1 VVAREKEV
9 KRPYVCSSSL
19 AGRLGAARTRV
30 AGASR
35 DRIAPDPAGHL
46 TDRQYIAPADGALS
60 EPLGREQ
67 VAAIGDGIERGIALH
82 PLDESDEMPAESDQ
96 ITNDE
101 SELLQAQS
109 LAARARDQN
118 LADGL
123 RHRQPGGATSSA
135 SYLRDL
141 GERPRLPAA
150 VERRLI
156 DAARAGDR
164 RAREELV
171 EAFLPLIA
179 GVARV
184 YRGSSTITRLELM
197 QEGVV
202 GLLRALERYDP
213 SAGVPFWGY
222 AAWWVRQAMQ
232 QLIAELTRPL
242 VLSDRA
248 LRQLSRLKRAHG
260 EYLAAHGREPSG
272 NELAA
277 STGLTHAQVGEM
289 LALERVPQ
297 SMDAPVQGEL
307 GAFGELL
314 AGPLAADAY
323 EQLLDHAE
331 IEQIR
336 ALLGSLNDR
345 ERMILL
351 ARYGLD
357 GAEQSLREV
366 GERIGLS
373 AERVRQIEQRALGK
387 LRAAASPGEH
397 D

>member
-1 VVAREKEV
+1 MRTWPRGCVTGGSGARRV
-9 KRPYVCSSSL
+9 RPVTCVTSVTARGS
-19 AGRLGAARTRV
+19 RRRRAA
-30 AGASR
+30 A
-35 DRIAPDPAGHL
+35 
-46 TDRQYIAPADGALS
+46 
-60 EPLGREQ
+60 
-67 VAAIGDGIERGIALH
+67 
-82 PLDESDEMPAESDQ
+82 
-96 ITNDE
+96 
-101 SELLQAQS
+101 
-109 LAARARDQN
+109 
-118 LADGL
+118 
-123 RHRQPGGATSSA
+123 
-135 SYLRDL
+135 
-141 GERPRLPAA
+141 
-150 VERRLI
+150 LI
-156 DAARAGDR
+156 DAAQAGDR

-184 YRGSSTITRLELM
+184 YRGSRTITRLELM

-213 SAGVPFWGY
+213 ELGVPFWGY

-248 LRQLSRLKRAHG
+248 LRQLSQLKRAHG
-260 EYLAAHGREPSG
+260 EYLAEHGREPSG
-272 NELAA
+272 NELAV

-297 SMDAPVQGEL
+297 SMDEPVQGAEGEL

-314 AGPLAADAY
+314 ADPLAGDAY
-323 EQLLDHAE
+323 EQLLDYSE

-345 ERMILL
+345 ERMVLR

-357 GAEQSLREV
+357 GSEQSLRDI

-373 AERVRQIEQRALGK
+373 AANGCGRSRSAPWASFALPPP
-387 LRAAASPGEH
+387 AASATDHTSWTPQGLTVGAAGLLNGMKAS
-397 D
+397 DSWR

>member
-1 VVAREKEV
+1 MLSDR
-9 KRPYVCSSSL
+9 SGS
-19 AGRLGAARTRV
+19 AGG
-30 AGASR
+30 
-35 DRIAPDPAGHL
+35 
-46 TDRQYIAPADGALS
+46 APAD
-60 EPLGREQ
+60 PLGREQ
-67 VAAIGDGIERGIALH
+67 VAAVLASIENGSALH
-82 PLDESDEMPAESDQ
+82 TVGELDEMTAEPGHITHDESD
-96 ITNDE
+96 
-101 SELLQAQS
+101 LLETES
-109 LAARARDQN
+109 LAARERDKD
-118 LADGL
+118 LAAGL
-123 RHRQPGGATSSA
+123 RHRRLGGETSSA
-135 SYLRDL
+135 GYLRDL
-141 GERPRLPAA
+141 SDRPRLPAA

-156 DAARAGDR
+156 DAAKAGDR
-164 RAREELV
+164 RAREQLV

-184 YRGSSTITRLELM
+184 YRGSPTISRLELM

-213 SAGVPFWGY
+213 NLGVPFWGY
-222 AAWWVRQAMQ
+222 ATWWVRQAMQ

-248 LRQLSRLKRAHG
+248 LRQLSQLKRAHG
-260 EYLAAHGREPSG
+260 DYLAEHGREPSG

-289 LALERVPQ
+289 LALERAPQ
-297 SMDAPVQGEL
+297 SMDEPIRGGEGEL

-314 AGPLAADAY
+314 VDPLAADAY
-323 EQLLDHAE
+323 ERLLDHAE

-345 ERMILL
+345 ERMILR

-357 GAEQSLREV
+357 GPEQSLRDV
-366 GERIGLS
+366 GERTGLS

-387 LRAAASPGEH
+387 LKAAADRGER

>member
-1 VVAREKEV
+1 LVDRSCPA
-9 KRPYVCSSSL
+9 
-19 AGRLGAARTRV
+19 GAA
-30 AGASR
+30 
-35 DRIAPDPAGHL
+35 PAE
-46 TDRQYIAPADGALS
+46 S
-60 EPLGREQ
+60 LGREQ
-67 VAAIGDGIERGIALH
+67 VAAMLASMQDGVALH
-82 PLDESDEMPAESDQ
+82 TVGEFGEMAADSDQ
-96 ITNDE
+96 ITVEE
-101 SELLQAQS
+101 SELLQAES
-109 LAARARDQN
+109 RAARAHDEG
-118 LADGL
+118 LAAGL
-123 RHRQPGGATSSA
+123 RHGRPGGETSSA
-135 SYLRDL
+135 GYLRDL
-141 GERPRLPAA
+141 SDRPRLPGA

-156 DAARAGDR
+156 DAAQAGDR

-184 YRGSSTITRLELM
+184 YRGSQTITRTELM

-213 SAGVPFWGY
+213 ELGVPFWGY

-248 LRQLSRLKRAHG
+248 LRQLSQLKRAHG
-260 EYLAAHGREPSG
+260 DYLVEHGRAPSA

-277 STGLTHAQVGEM
+277 SAGLTHAQVGEM

-297 SMDAPVQGEL
+297 SMDEPVQGAEGEL

-314 AGPLAADAY
+314 EDPLAADAY
-323 EQLLDHAE
+323 EQLLDHSE
-331 IEQIR
+331 IEQVR

-345 ERMILL
+345 ERMILR

-357 GAEQSLREV
+357 GREQSLRDV

-387 LRAAASPGEH
+387 LRAAADRGEH

>member
-1 VVAREKEV
+1 MLAD
-9 KRPYVCSSSL
+9 SSC
-19 AGRLGAARTRV
+19 AAT
-30 AGASR
+30 GS
-35 DRIAPDPAGHL
+35 
-46 TDRQYIAPADGALS
+46 APAEA
-60 EPLGREQ
+60 LGREQ
-67 VAAIGDGIERGIALH
+67 VAGMLAAIESGIALNT
-82 PLDESDEMPAESDQ
+82 LNEFDEMAAEPDQ
-96 ITNDE
+96 ITHDE
-101 SELLQAQS
+101 SALLQAES
-109 LAARARDQN
+109 LAARALDEDV
-118 LADGL
+118 AAGL
-123 RHRQPGGATSSA
+123 RHRRLGGETSA
-135 SYLRDL
+135 AGYLRDL
-141 GERPRLPAA
+141 SDRPRLPAA
-150 VERRLI
+150 VEQRLI
-156 DAARAGDR
+156 DAAQAGDR

-184 YRGSSTITRLELM
+184 YRGSRTVTRLELM

-213 SAGVPFWGY
+213 RLGVPFWGY

-248 LRQLSRLKRAHG
+248 LRQLSQLRRAHG
-260 EYLAAHGREPSG
+260 DYLAEHGREPSG

-277 STGLTHAQVGEM
+277 STGLTHEQVGEM

-297 SMDAPVQGEL
+297 SMDEPVQGAEGEL

-314 AGPLAADAY
+314 ADPLAADAY
-323 EQLLDHAE
+323 EQLLDHSE

-345 ERMILL
+345 ERMILR

-357 GAEQSLREV
+357 GPEQSLRDV

-373 AERVRQIEQRALGK
+373 GERVRQIEQRALGK
-387 LRAAASPGEH
+387 LRAAGNRGER